1 MQVKFTK
8 MHGLGNDF
16 IVTDTIS
23 QSIPVEKL
31 SFDRLSNRHTGIGF
45 DQFLLIMPS
54 QVADFSCQIFNSDG
68 TEAEQ
73 CGNGMRCV
81 GRYINETGLSSKK
94 ELRIETKA
102 GMTQID
108 THDFEHIQVN
118 LGVPV
123 LETSE
128 EILIDAHPITL
139 SILSLGNPHAIME
152 VQSVE
157 RFPVAKL
164 GPKISQHEFFPYGT
178 NIGFMEVVNRQH
190 IRLRTFER
198 GAGETLACGSNSCA
212 AVIAGID
219 SQLLDHKV
227 RVELTL
233 GSLWVEWEGK
243 GKAVVMTGPAHRVFE
258 GLIEL

>member
-16 IVTDTIS
+16 VVTDTIS
-23 QSIPVEKL
+23 QPIPLEKL
-31 SFDRLSNRHTGIGF
+31 SFAQLANRHTGIGF
-45 DQFLLIMPS
+45 DQFLLIKPS
-54 QVADFSCQIFNSDG
+54 QTVDFYCQIFNSDG

-81 GRYINETGLSSKK
+81 GRYITESGLSPKK
-94 ELRIETKA
+94 ALSIETKA
-102 GMTQID
+102 GLTYVDIQ
-108 THDFEHIQVN
+108 DFEHIQVN

-123 LETSE
+123 LETSA
-128 EILIDAHPITL
+128 EILVDAHPITL

-157 RFPVAKL
+157 RFPVSKL
-164 GPKISQHEFFPYGT
+164 GPKISQDDLFPQGV
-178 NIGFMEVVNRQH
+178 NIGFMEVINRQH
-190 IRLRTFER
+190 IKLRTFER

-219 SQLLDHKV
+219 SGLLDHKV
-227 RVELTL
+227 RVELAL
-233 GSLWVEWEGK
+233 GSLWIEWEGK
-243 GKAVVMTGPAHRVFE
+243 DKPVIMTGPAARTFE
-258 GLIEL
+258 GIIKI